1 MIPRSTAF
9 KRTPILAGMA
19 GAVALLLAGCATPGS
34 GGFGQTTQHGY
45 IASDAALQQVPVGSS
60 RDQVL
65 IALGTPST
73 IGDFGGEV
81 FYYISQTRRRAAMFL
96 DARIVE
102 QRVLAIYFNADDRV
116 TQIADYGLQDG
127 SVFNFT
133 TMTTPTGGEDL
144 NFISQILRGVFG

>member
-1 MIPRSTAF
+1 MMPRSLAF
-9 KRTPILAGMA
+9 KRTPIMAGLA
-19 GAVALLLAGCATPGS
+19 GAVALLLTGCASPGG

-60 RDQVL
+60 KDQVL

-81 FYYISQTRRRAAMFL
+81 FYYISQTRQRAAMFL

-102 QRVLAIYFNADDRV
+102 QRVLAIYFDANDRV

-127 SVFNFT
+127 NVFNFT

-144 NFISQILRGVFG
+144 NFIAQILRGVFG